1 MQRTCGAQRLRSHR
15 HASMCTVHD
24 RPSDPRLRPACSE
37 NAFIPDPLSLSAFEA
52 ALEARYESRNMSSTY
67 KRALVTG
74 ASSGIG
80 KAFAER
86 LAAKGSDLVVVARNR
101 ERLEE
106 LALRL
111 RQTHGRDVEVL
122 QADLENRDQLAAVEA
137 RLCDH
142 GDIDLLVNNAGFGHT
157 GAFADLALE
166 RSQAQIDCNVTALTR
181 LAHAALQS
189 MRPTGRGAILNV
201 ASGAAFLP
209 TPNFAV
215 YAATKA
221 YVVSFTQGLHE
232 EAKRFG
238 VTVSVVC
245 PGFTRTEFQDRAKYD
260 SRQIPS
266 IAWQTPEAVVDEA
279 LAAVQARKVVCIPG
293 LQNKVTMGLLSF
305 VPRSTL
311 ASLVSRVMG

>member
-1 MQRTCGAQRLRSHR
+1 
-15 HASMCTVHD
+15 
-24 RPSDPRLRPACSE
+24 
-37 NAFIPDPLSLSAFEA
+37 
-52 ALEARYESRNMSSTY
+52 MSSTHR
-67 KRALVTG
+67 RALVTG

-86 LAAKGSDLVVVARNR
+86 LAAAGSDLVVVARNL

-106 LALRL
+106 LAFRV
-111 RQTHGRDVEVL
+111 RETHGRNVEVL
-122 QADLENRDQLAAVEA
+122 QADLENREQLAAVEA
-137 RLCDH
+137 RIRDH
-142 GDIDLLVNNAGFGHT
+142 TDIDFLVNNAGFGHV
-157 GAFADLALE
+157 GPFADLPLD
-166 RSQAQIDCNVTALTR
+166 RSQAQIDCNITALTR

-189 MRPTGRGAILNV
+189 MRPYGRGAILNV

-209 TPNFAV
+209 TPNLAV

-245 PGFTRTEFQDRAKYD
+245 PGFTRTEFQERAHYD
-260 SRQIPS
+260 ARQIPS
-266 IAWQTPEAVVDEA
+266 FAWQTPEAVADEA

-293 LQNKVTMGLLSF
+293 LQNKVTMGILNF

-311 ASLVSRVMG
+311 ASFVSRVMG

>member
-1 MQRTCGAQRLRSHR
+1 
-15 HASMCTVHD
+15 
-24 RPSDPRLRPACSE
+24 
-37 NAFIPDPLSLSAFEA
+37 
-52 ALEARYESRNMSSTY
+52 MSSTHR
-67 KRALVTG
+67 RALVTG

-86 LAAKGSDLVVVARNR
+86 LAAAGSDLVVVARNL

-106 LALRL
+106 LAFRV
-111 RQTHGRDVEVL
+111 RETHGRNVEVL
-122 QADLENRDQLAAVEA
+122 QADLENREQLAAVEA
-137 RLCDH
+137 RIRDH
-142 GDIDLLVNNAGFGHT
+142 TDIDLLVNNAGFGHV
-157 GAFADLALE
+157 GPFADLPLD
-166 RSQAQIDCNVTALTR
+166 RSQAQIDCNITALTR

-189 MRPTGRGAILNV
+189 MRPYGRGAILNV

-209 TPNFAV
+209 TPNLAV

-245 PGFTRTEFQDRAKYD
+245 PGFTRTEFQERAHYD
-260 SRQIPS
+260 ARQIPS
-266 IAWQTPEAVVDEA
+266 FAWQTPEAVADEA

-293 LQNKVTMGLLSF
+293 LQNKVTMGILNF

-311 ASLVSRVMG
+311 ASFVSRVMG